1 VRDTDTLG
9 FLDGFLAPDCCLHGI
24 KYLALAYAWGKD
36 GIAQQPQM
44 AEFALKRYAQVV
56 MATGRYIQAMK
67 MGTKQ

>member
-1 VRDTDTLG
+1 
-9 FLDGFLAPDCCLHGI
+9 
-24 KYLALAYAWGKD
+24 
-36 GIAQQPQM
+36 M